1 MKQASLSAAGRRFTF
16 RVNSRPTLPS
26 KIGRDDVTGSYV
38 ASARVFSI
46 ETLREPRWD
55 EMTPE
60 QQDKRLH
67 DRA

>member
-1 MKQASLSAAGRRFTF
+1 MKQASLSAAGRRFTL
-16 RVNSRPTLPS
+16 RVDSRPTLPS
-26 KIGRDDVTGSYV
+26 KIGRDGVTGSYI

-46 ETLREPRWD
+46 ETLREPRWN
-55 EMTPE
+55 ELTPE